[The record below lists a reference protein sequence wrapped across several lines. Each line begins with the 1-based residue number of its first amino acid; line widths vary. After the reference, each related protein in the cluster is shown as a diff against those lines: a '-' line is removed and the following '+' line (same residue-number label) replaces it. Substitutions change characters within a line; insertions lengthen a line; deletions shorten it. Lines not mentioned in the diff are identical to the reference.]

1 MLTWIL
7 TFWSYGNF
15 QFLLE
20 KCRFHNL
27 SFSARCGWEDK
38 FITRYKLPLWASA
51 SINQKLLWA
60 SASINQKLL
69 WASASIN
76 QKLLE
81 QLCFLIKFYADVTR
95 FMRIEKHPFS
105 LANNMDET
113 PAFLTWSHQNVLQR
127 KVIESVWFVLQELK
141 RNIWWLLC
149 QSRQMDKC
157 FYPLSFSS
165 EKLTKLSVILTL
177 LLASFSREEKAWM
190 DDDLMKVWFEDIWLK
205 HTQAQCK
212 RLVSQYSMWSFEVFA
227 ADLTDG
233 VKN

>member
-7 TFWSYGNF
+7 AFWPYGNF

-27 SFSARCGWEDK
+27 SFSASCGWEDK
-38 FITRYKLPLWASA
+38 FTTRYKLP
-51 SINQKLLWA
+51 
-60 SASINQKLL
+60 L

-105 LANNMDET
+105 LVDNMDET
-113 PAFLTWSHQNVLQR
+113 PALLTWSHQNLLQR
-127 KVIESVWFVLQELK
+127 KIIESVWFVLQELR

-157 FYPLSFSS
+157 FYPLSFSG